1 MGSVMDRMLFQNG
14 RAGWS
19 GFGPLF
25 ALFVPE
31 SSKTRKTLQNKEKSP
46 ESRGFQV
53 IFCISLTKKMQVL
66 YIKIFPSFTFFVGV
80 SNINRKIHNKYL
92 QKPEVKVFASAA
104 KAELLLHA
112 FAGVLV

>member
-1 MGSVMDRMLFQNG
+1 
-14 RAGWS
+14 
-19 GFGPLF
+19 
-25 ALFVPE
+25 
-31 SSKTRKTLQNKEKSP
+31 
-46 ESRGFQV
+46 
-53 IFCISLTKKMQVL
+53 MQVL

-92 QKPEVKVFASAA
+92 QKPEVKVFAPAA